1 MDMRTDLHQNLVT
14 YLKRSKDKK
23 VLFKEFCNKKHI
35 TKLSERATL
44 KKVVMTST
52 VVGYTY
58 VLNNNGSEMLI
69 TLQS

>member
-23 VLFKEFCNKKHI
+23 VLFKEFCSKKQI
-35 TKLSERATL
+35 TKMSERATL
-44 KKVVMTST
+44 KKVVMNST

-58 VLNNNGSEMLI
+58 VLIDNVSEMLI
-69 TLQS
+69 TMN

>member
-1 MDMRTDLHQNLVT
+1 MDMRSDLHQNLVT
-14 YLKRSKDKK
+14 YLKRSKDKE

-52 VVGYTY
+52 VVSYTY
-58 VLNNNGSEMLI
+58 VLIDNVSEMLI
-69 TLQS
+69 TM